1 MLGSKRLLRYA
12 LRTHTNEQTTVCP
25 RSSAHLGIIRKEG
38 FAALSNGFFFLLG
51 HFLPVIR
58 SCCKVPVSF
67 LCCSFLVCSKQK
79 YIVNQ
84 ARSLY
89 PQYFISILNK
99 KSGVFIFV
107 GISPSSSK
115 ERVRDIHKRIML
127 LNHPDKGGS
136 PYLATKINE
145 AKEYLEKVQTR

>member
-1 MLGSKRLLRYA
+1 M
-12 LRTHTNEQTTVCP
+12 
-25 RSSAHLGIIRKEG
+25 
-38 FAALSNGFFFLLG
+38 
-51 HFLPVIR
+51 
-58 SCCKVPVSF
+58 
-67 LCCSFLVCSKQK
+67 
-79 YIVNQ
+79 
-84 ARSLY
+84 
-89 PQYFISILNK
+89 
-99 KSGVFIFV
+99 FIFV